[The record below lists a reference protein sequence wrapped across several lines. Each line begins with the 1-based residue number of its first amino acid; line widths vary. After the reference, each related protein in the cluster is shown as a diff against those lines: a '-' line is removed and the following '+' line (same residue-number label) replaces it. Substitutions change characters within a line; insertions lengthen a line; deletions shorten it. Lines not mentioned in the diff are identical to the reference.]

1 MIHPIQIPVAR
12 DPYAHRWHGQPF
24 IWGGDPEALT
34 FTDVDGEP
42 EVVGVIAAHL
52 SIVGGQNVT
61 VAVVW
66 DHEAGMLVAVARV
79 DNIAAMVL
87 AVEHPASLGLVPGEL
102 FARAAAALAEQSA
115 ARLIRRIMEPAAVQR
130 VDTRTPPKVRAV
142 LVREFGTDLDI
153 VQSARVSYRGD
164 KTKRLPDDDRKLLR
178 YLMRHG
184 HTSPFEQVALVFEIE
199 ADLSTVTQLATY
211 RTAKRNTQ
219 SGRYTELPEDYEL
232 TPPDGWREQSTTNK
246 QGSGAP
252 FPADVGERLTALEAS
267 ATEAAWAAYRELLR
281 AGVAREQ
288 ARRVLPAS
296 TMTRLVW
303 QCDLHNLL
311 HVMAQRLAPDAQF
324 EIRRLAAQM
333 AAEVARRFP
342 WTWAAWLELAAPAS
356 IREMVSA
363 QAVAS

>member
-1 MIHPIQIPVAR
+1 MTPDPIILPVAH
-12 DPYAHRWHGQPF
+12 DPYAHRWNGLPF
-24 IWGGDPEALT
+24 CWGGDTEALAFALHGGKVET
-34 FTDVDGEP
+34 AAVLG
-42 EVVGVIAAHL
+42 AHL
-52 SIVGGQNVT
+52 STVGGQNVT
-61 VAVVW
+61 VLVVF
-66 DHEAGMLVAVARV
+66 DAQHDTLVAAARV
-79 DNIAAMVL
+79 DNSPTQII
-87 AVEHPASLGLVPGEL
+87 AVEPVRGVQMGLG
-102 FARAAAALAEQSA
+102 AATTFAEQSA
-115 ARLIRRIMEPAAVQR
+115 ARLIRRLLEPAAVQR
-130 VDTRTPPKVRAV
+130 IDTRPLPKLRAV

-178 YLMRHG
+178 YLMRHR
-184 HTSPFEQVALVFEIE
+184 HTSPFEQVALVFEVE

-219 SGRYTELPEDYEL
+219 SGRYTEMVDDYEI
-232 TPPDGWREQSTTNK
+232 TPPGGWRSQSSTNK

-252 FPADVGERLTALEAS
+252 LPVDVGERLTALEAS

-311 HVMAQRLAPDAQF
+311 HVMAQRLAPDAQL
-324 EIRRLAAQM
+324 EIRQLAAQM
-333 AAEVARRFP
+333 AVEVARRFP
-342 WTWAAWLELAAPAS
+342 WTWAAWLELAAPAA
-356 IREMVSA
+356 IREMAAA